1 MSRLDARSIGDH
13 RENQGLLRTLAR
25 PRELEVIQPRFP
37 PRWAPRSEPPLNRS
51 PLTDDLRRALD
62 RGDLFAAFQP
72 QVDVA
77 TREIVAVEA
86 LCRWIHPELGLL
98 MPYAF
103 IPVAEDSGLIDELG
117 QFMMEEACSTAA
129 AWRDLGHRIDVSV
142 NLSPEQL
149 DEARVFDAIIARVVD
164 LELPPYSI
172 TVEVTEASP
181 ILDLPNAVSQL
192 GRLRAHE
199 IGVSIDDFGIGHSS
213 LDRLDQLPATELK
226 IDKSLVQDESADAT
240 ARMYEVIAKSHARGM
255 RVVAEGIETERQFE
269 RMRDLGCDR
278 VQGFLFAKSVS
289 RRELER
295 QLSKKPV

>member
-1 MSRLDARSIGDH
+1 M
-13 RENQGLLRTLAR
+13 
-25 PRELEVIQPRFP
+25 
-37 PRWAPRSEPPLNRS
+37 NRS